1 MTKRGFLYP
10 IILVPITFIFIIL
23 SACSLEQRY
32 GPYSGHLMGN
42 VPSGESGPTL
52 AEQLGF
58 TKDSII
64 VIVHADDI
72 GMHIDQT
79 DGAFEAMK
87 YGMVKTGSI
96 MVPCPDFD
104 RTTMIWEKNSNL
116 DLGIHLTLNSDWG
129 EKYGWGGTFYLKAK
143 FLAYTTLRESC
154 GGILIN

>member
-1 MTKRGFLYP
+1 MNWNTFLF
-10 IILVPITFIFIIL
+10 VIF
-23 SACSLEQRY
+23 SACTLEQRY
-32 GPYSGHLMGN
+32 GPYSGLQMRDI
-42 VPSGESGPTL
+42 PSSENGPTL

-72 GMHIDQT
+72 SMHIDQT
-79 DGAFEAMK
+79 NGSFETMQ

-129 EKYGWGGTFYLKAK
+129 EKYGWGGVLPKSKVPSLYNSKGVVSRAF
-143 FLAYTTLRESC
+143 
-154 GGILIN
+154 

>member
-72 GMHIDQT
+72 GMHIDQQ
-79 DGAFEAMK
+79 
-87 YGMVKTGSI
+87 MV
-96 MVPCPDFD
+96 
-104 RTTMIWEKNSNL
+104 
-116 DLGIHLTLNSDWG
+116 HL
-129 EKYGWGGTFYLKAK
+129 
-143 FLAYTTLRESC
+143 RP
-154 GGILIN
+154 